1 MLALLKTPF
10 LKVLFNKCYKIGGDT
25 IKRRSIYALFMVSC
39 LVITM
44 VPAFSGLFDQEMTD
58 NNAETVSGGLSQGS
72 NLNKDENEIKE
83 NTPISTADSGL
94 TGSTS
99 SVQSQ
104 LSGENTVSTTSQVR
118 AATLYQRTT
127 QSQVRYTHSPVRY
140 GSSTISNYG
149 IILRPE
155 LSNLSGLTGLSK
167 LSAFINQNFN
177 HRYGAATTA
186 AGVERTGYGDCWGL
200 SAWSA
205 QVLVKNGYDVRIV
218 QGPSRESA
226 RHRWLEV
233 LVEGKYVRFDPT
245 MVTKKYGSKH
255 YSTKIATKNSI
266 VASYKG
272 ETKQENLSQSTN
284 TNTNTVN
291 PNNVVENSVSVTETT
306 NVSETSNLEVNK
318 SLENSL
324 EKVETANIQEN
335 SSSVNNV
342 ETITESCNNAEE
354 VGELAE

>member
-1 MLALLKTPF
+1 MLSLLKTPF

-58 NNAETVSGGLSQGS
+58 NNAETVSGGLSQGN
-72 NLNKDENEIKE
+72 NLDKDENEIRE
-83 NTPISTADSGL
+83 NTPISTADGGL

-104 LSGENTVSTTSQVR
+104 LLGENTVSTTSQVR
-118 AATLYQRTT
+118 AATLQRTT
-127 QSQVRYTHSPVRY
+127 QSRVRYTHSPVRY

-167 LSAFINQNFN
+167 LAAFINQNFN
-177 HRYGAATTA
+177 HKYGAATTA

-233 LVEGKYVRFDPT
+233 LVDGKYVRFDPT

-255 YSTKIATKNSI
+255 YSTNIATKTSI

-272 ETKQENLSQSTN
+272 ETKQETPSQSTN
-284 TNTNTVN
+284 TNQNTNTVN
-291 PNNVVENSVSVTETT
+291 PNNTVEDSGSVTETT
-306 NVSETSNLEVNK
+306 NVSETSNVEVN
-318 SLENSL
+318 NSL

-342 ETITESCNNAEE
+342 EPITESGNNAEE

>member
-1 MLALLKTPF
+1 M
-10 LKVLFNKCYKIGGDT
+10 
-25 IKRRSIYALFMVSC
+25 
-39 LVITM
+39 VITM
-44 VPAFSGLFDQEMTD
+44 VPAFSGLFDQEMIY
-58 NNAETVSGGLSQGS
+58 NNAETVSNGDLSQG
-72 NLNKDENEIKE
+72 NNINKNENEIEEKI
-83 NTPISTADSGL
+83 PIKTADDEL

-99 SVQSQ
+99 RDESSV
-104 LSGENTVSTTSQVR
+104 LSHLFNGNTVSATSQVK
-118 AATLYQRTT
+118 AVTSYQRTT
-127 QSQVRYTHSPVRY
+127 QSPVRY

-155 LSNLSGLTGLSK
+155 LSNLSGLSGLSK
-167 LSAFINQNFN
+167 LAAFINQNFN

-186 AGVERTGYGDCWGL
+186 SGVERTGYGDCWGL

-233 LVEGKYVRFDPT
+233 LVDGKYVRFDPT

-255 YSTKIATKNSI
+255 YSTNIATKTSI

-272 ETKQENLSQSTN
+272 EIKEETTNQSTSTSQSTN
-284 TNTNTVN
+284 TVTN
-291 PNNVVENSVSVTETT
+291 NNSAEDSGSVTKTT
-306 NVSETSNLEVNK
+306 NVSETSNVEVNNH
-318 SLENSL
+318 LENSL
-324 EKVETANIQEN
+324 EKVDTLNIQEN

-342 ETITESCNNAEE
+342 EPITESGNAEE
-354 VGELAE
+354 VTELAE